1 MMTDQQTPL
10 PAAYRGL
17 NAAQAIAQA
26 FFNRTQ
32 EWMDQGLPLDQLQT
46 YITRFNMSGELL
58 AKRDVLRDITT
69 KLLANRK

>member
-32 EWMDQGLPLDQLQT
+32 ES
-46 YITRFNMSGELL
+46 IS
-58 AKRDVLRDITT
+58 I
-69 KLLANRK
+69 

>member
-1 MMTDQQTPL
+1 MNNLMPL
-10 PAAYRGL
+10 TEAYQGL

-32 EWMDQGLPLDQLQT
+32 EWMDQGLPMDQLQT
-46 YITRFNMSGELL
+46 YLTRFNLAEGM